1 MLDGYCQ
8 RDCFNRH
15 RASLTNFTTV
25 SNHRQKS
32 RKGPCLARELRGKL
46 APVFRFRRSFVA
58 LLPALGA
65 LVGCQ
70 KPQADPAQK
79 PPAQASTNA
88 PPKARTVPEPL
99 PNERVEIPGG
109 SFKVGSRPGDAG
121 RNPELEPRLTSIE
134 LGPFQIDRL
143 PYPNDG
149 KSPPLTGVSR
159 DEAKRHCA
167 ERGERLCTELE
178 WERACKGPTS
188 SDYATGN
195 SWEAR
200 CASEPLRCAS
210 GFDVLGMGGNL
221 REWVASE
228 IASKEGSNARA
239 LLRGAPANA
248 LGPEHRCA
256 ARRALDSESKAPDLG
271 FRCCKGAPNAAIVP
285 EPKLGDTFSRAKI
298 SSEALEKVFKQNTRT
313 ASIVAL
319 KFYRE
324 PDAANTVVARG
335 PGDKKGFSFTVAPL
349 LWRPTAGAEFLLV
362 SGKSGEADAFV
373 AVLHVLGDDEYS
385 VAASFFMK
393 NEPGPVALA
402 YSDSIRPRLHWST
415 CWGCPG
421 ETGKILFRPPEGV
434 VIFQP

>member
-1 MLDGYCQ
+1 MS
-8 RDCFNRH
+8 RIR
-15 RASLTNFTTV
+15 RAI
-25 SNHRQKS
+25 
-32 RKGPCLARELRGKL
+32 
-46 APVFRFRRSFVA
+46 FV
-58 LLPALGA
+58 LLPAFAA
-65 LVGCQ
+65 LPGCSRLHTDAQQ
-70 KPQADPAQK
+70 KPSP
-79 PPAQASTNA
+79 QASGSSAAVASPA
-88 PPKARTVPEPL
+88 PKVAEPL

-109 SFKVGSRPGDAG
+109 SFDVGSRPGDPG
-121 RNPELEPRLTSIE
+121 RNPELEPRKTSIE

-159 DEAKRHCA
+159 DEAKRQCA

-178 WERACKGPTS
+178 WERACKGPNST
-188 SDYATGN
+188 DYATGKT
-195 SWEAR
+195 WEAR
-200 CASEPLRCAS
+200 CASDPLRCAS
-210 GFDVLGMGGNL
+210 GFDVLAMGGNL

-228 IASKEGSNARA
+228 IPSREGSGARA
-239 LLRGAPANA
+239 LQRGAAA
-248 LGPEHRCA
+248 SAAGPEHRCA
-256 ARRALDSESKAPDLG
+256 ARRALASDTKAEDLG

-285 EPKLGDTFSRAKI
+285 EPKLGDTFLRGKI
-298 SSEALEKVFKQNTRT
+298 SIDALEKVFKRDPHT
-313 ASIVAL
+313 ANIVGL

-362 SGKSGEADAFV
+362 SGKSADADAFV
-373 AVLHVLGDDEYS
+373 AVLHVVGDDEYA

-393 NEPGPVALA
+393 NEPGPVAFA

>member
-1 MLDGYCQ
+1 
-8 RDCFNRH
+8 
-15 RASLTNFTTV
+15 
-25 SNHRQKS
+25 
-32 RKGPCLARELRGKL
+32 
-46 APVFRFRRSFVA
+46 VFRAHRSFA

-65 LVGCQ
+65 LLGC
-70 KPQADPAQK
+70 PQPHADPTQK
-79 PPAQASTNA
+79 QPAQAKGPDGATSA
-88 PPKARTVPEPL
+88 LAKSPRKVPEPL

-109 SFKVGSRPGDAG
+109 SFNVGSRPGDPG
-121 RNPELEPRLTSIE
+121 RNPELEPRQTSIE

-159 DEAKRHCA
+159 DEAKRNCS

-178 WERACKGPTS
+178 WERACKGPPS
-188 SDYATGN
+188 HDHATGK

-200 CASEPLRCAS
+200 CASEPSSCAS

-228 IASKEGSNARA
+228 IPSKEGSAARA
-239 LLRGAPANA
+239 LLRGAAA
-248 LGPEHRCA
+248 GAAGPEHRCA
-256 ARRALDSESKAPDLG
+256 ARHALDAESKASDLG

-298 SSEALEKVFKQNTRT
+298 SSEALEKVFKQSPHT
-313 ASIVAL
+313 ANIVGL

-349 LWRPTAGAEFLLV
+349 SWRPTAGAEFLLV

-393 NEPGPVALA
+393 NEPGPVAFA